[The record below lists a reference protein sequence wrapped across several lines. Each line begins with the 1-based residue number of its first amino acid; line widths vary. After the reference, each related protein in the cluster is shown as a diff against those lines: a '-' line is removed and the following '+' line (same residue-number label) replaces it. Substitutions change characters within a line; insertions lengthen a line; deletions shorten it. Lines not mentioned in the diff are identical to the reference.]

1 MADGCQ
7 SSPLRRAV
15 TPPRADAAL
24 PKMELPLSE
33 RPGAEG
39 RKTDDADRSRLKD
52 SSGELKASRRSGRSS
67 VGLRSHWDDLA
78 LLRRFG
84 ASRGAG
90 CHRSRAVTGAW
101 LSSPPEWGGRRHTRS
116 LLSRVNDT
124 RVFAPNYCLFAFFF
138 PPSEIRK
145 GFPWHLSP
153 LTGRAQGR

>member
-67 VGLRSHWDDLA
+67 VGLRSHRDG
-78 LLRRFG
+78 FG
-84 ASRGAG
+84 TSAAIRCFAGSGLSPEPG
-90 CHRSRAVTGAW
+90 CHRSRAFLTPRV
-101 LSSPPEWGGRRHTRS
+101 GREETHT
-116 LLSRVNDT
+116 
-124 RVFAPNYCLFAFFF
+124 LFA
-138 PPSEIRK
+138 
-145 GFPWHLSP
+145 L
-153 LTGRAQGR
+153 